1 MEILDTVLTVALNS
15 PDRATLRTKWER
27 LAERPILGLS
37 LIFLFVLILPAAR
50 PLSTGTKSFLSLIN
64 YFIWAVFILDYLVR
78 IYLSDRRWV
87 YLKSHPIEF
96 LIVAIPFF
104 RPLRLLRLLPL
115 SAYFVKHARG
125 TFENRLISFVA
136 FAAVAVSAPACVAIY
151 QVERNADGATIKT
164 FGDSLWWVFSTL
176 TTVGYGDRY
185 PVTATGRIIAVF
197 VMLSG
202 VSLVGLLT
210 AALAAIFIGS
220 REQEDASD
228 AANVILILERLN
240 ELEAKIEGLKI
251 QTLE

>member
-1 MEILDTVLTVALNS
+1 MLDSME
-15 PDRATLRTKWER
+15 RETLRAKWER

-50 PLSTGTKSFLSLIN
+50 PLSAGTKSLLSLIN
-64 YFIWAVFILDYLVR
+64 YLIWAVFIFDYLVR
-78 IYLSDRRWV
+78 IYLADRRWM
-87 YLKSHPIEF
+87 YLRTHPIEF

-115 SAYFVKHARG
+115 SAYFVKHAKG

-136 FAAVAVSAPACVAIY
+136 FAAVFVSAPACVAIY
-151 QVERNADGATIKT
+151 QVERDAPGATIKT

-185 PVTATGRIIAVF
+185 PVTTTGRIIAVF

-202 VSLVGLLT
+202 ISLVGLLT
-210 AALAAIFIGS
+210 AAVAAIFIGS
-220 REQEDASD
+220 REREDARE
-228 AANVILILERLN
+228 AASLSLILKRLN
-240 ELEAKIEGLKI
+240 ELEAKIEGL
-251 QTLE
+251 TNRNH